1 MKNRATALLGT
12 FVFFW
17 IAPATVAGWVPWY
30 IMRWQMRPPLFDGNA
45 SRWLGV
51 AIVAAGLA
59 IVVECFVRFAIKGIG
74 TPAPVAPT
82 KHLVV
87 SGLYR
92 HVRNPMYVG
101 VVASIFGQALYF
113 GSVALFQYSAALW
126 AGFFAFVLLYEE
138 PALTR
143 QFGAE
148 YHAYRAHVPRWLP
161 RLSPWKSE

>member
-1 MKNRATALLGT
+1 MKSRAAAIAGT

-17 IAPATVAGWVPWY
+17 IAPATVAGWVPWL
-30 IMRWQMRPPLFDGNA
+30 ITRWRPEPPLFDGSA

-51 AIVAAGLA
+51 ALVVAGVA
-59 IVVECFVRFAIKGIG
+59 IVVESFARFALKGIG

-101 VVASIFGQALYF
+101 VVSAVIGQGLFLGSLALLEY
-113 GSVALFQYSAALW
+113 GMALW
-126 AGFFAFVLLYEE
+126 AGFFAFVLAYEE
-138 PALTR
+138 PALAR

-148 YHAYRAHVPRWLP
+148 YAAYRQAVPRWIP
-161 RLSPWKSE
+161 RLTPWRGA